1 MQQNSYTEFEIVG
14 DISNYFDIPNNILTH
29 NTVDAYV
36 DQFFGSDDFGD
47 GSANNPYKTVDY
59 AYDQLSHNSSNI
71 TNIVIR
77 GNFTISFSDTYTVWI
92 GDGNNS
98 SITYSTATTFN
109 KAGRYINLTVKNY
122 TVSGSTFRSFMCNI
136 KGEREI
142 STNSNFEYK
151 NYFGLVDT
159 TSKPI
164 SEVLMGYRYCILI
177 GNEGNGGNFDCL
189 ISGTTSLSN
198 VWGNDDIYFADNTF
212 IYNNT
217 TYDFSSQASNFNSDA
232 EFGNYVNTQLGIEYF
247 EKTSGSSF
255 GLRKHLCRYKFSD
268 IVNYDSIEFS
278 YTLTEFGYQYLSTYY
293 SEIVYWLPK
302 PKNIPIYTNSNGQI
316 NCFDSNTATGA
327 ISVIDDCIFIDENS
341 TNSSGSISSKV
352 IELNRRTENIIGISS
367 SLRQLSKL
375 ISNSLNLRTVPVYI
389 GSSDKIELTQ
399 SSDRVSISDYNQ
411 NLGVWIASSNTD
423 STGVDVKVYNVDTY
437 VERRATLYPGDTI
450 TLFDQENVTLMTG
463 TKLELHRVI
472 NPVQKVGF
480 IFRGT
485 NDTGAS
491 LTSGSLEPGATYIAL
506 EQTELS
512 DGRILEV
519 GESIDI
525 TSTAPP
531 IVSGKLGCIFGQRA
545 SYDYT
550 YYDYETSKVITELA
564 KSPWIPVEN
573 NSKDFGVGRD
583 ANGLVYLPA
592 AVTSGKTVW
601 SNSVSINRIGGSD
614 TDPAF
619 SNGISYKYIQIKL
632 VVQLNEMNEL

>member
-1 MQQNSYTEFEIVG
+1 MQDNSYTEFEIVG
-14 DISNYFDIPNNILTH
+14 DISNYFNIPNNILTH

-36 DQFFGSDDFGD
+36 DQFFGSDEFGD
-47 GSANNPYKTVDY
+47 GSANNPYKNADY
-59 AYDQLSHNSSNI
+59 AYDQLSHSSSNI

-77 GNFTISFSDTYTVWI
+77 GNFTISSSDTYTVWI
-92 GDGNNS
+92 GDDNNS
-98 SITYSTATTFN
+98 SITYSTTSTFN

-122 TVSGSTFRSFMCNI
+122 TVSGSTTFRSFMCNI
-136 KGEREI
+136 KGERETSI
-142 STNSNFEYK
+142 SSNFEYK

-164 SEVLMGYRYCILI
+164 SEVLMGYRYCILV
-177 GNEGNGGNFDCL
+177 GNEGTGGNFNCL

-198 VWGNDDIYFADNTF
+198 TWGNDNIYFADNTF
-212 IYNNT
+212 TYNNNI
-217 TYDFSSQASNFNSDA
+217 YDFSSQASNFSDDA

-268 IVNYDSIEFS
+268 IVNYDNVEFS
-278 YTLTEFGYQYLSTYY
+278 YTLTDFGYQYLSTYY
-293 SEIVYWLPK
+293 PEIISWMKK

-316 NCFDSNTATGA
+316 NCFDSNTASGA
-327 ISVIDDCIFIDENS
+327 ISVIDNCIFIDENS
-341 TNSSGSISSKV
+341 ANSNGSITSKV
-352 IELNRRTENIIGISS
+352 IELNRRTENIIGICS
-367 SLRQLSKL
+367 SLRQLSKF
-375 ISNSLNLRTVPVYI
+375 ISGSLNLRTVPLYI
-389 GSSDKIELTQ
+389 NSSNEIELTQ
-399 SSDRVSISDYNQ
+399 SSDRVSISNYNR

-423 STGVDVKVYNVDTY
+423 STGVDVKVYNTDTY
-437 VERRATLYPGDTI
+437 VERRSILYPGDTI
-450 TLFDQENVTLMTG
+450 TLFDDENVTLLTG

-485 NDTGAS
+485 NDTGPS
-491 LTSGSLEPGATYIAL
+491 LTSGSLDTGATYIAL

-519 GESIDI
+519 GESIDV
-525 TSTAPP
+525 TSSLS

-550 YYDYETSKVITELA
+550 YYDYETSKVITEVA

-583 ANGLVYLPA
+583 ANGLVYLPNI
-592 AVTSGKTVW
+592 VTTSKTVW
-601 SNSVSINRIGGSD
+601 SNSVSIDRIGGSD

-619 SNGISYKYIQIKL
+619 SNGISYKYIQIRL
-632 VVQLNEMNEL
+632 SIQLKEMSEF

>member
-1 MQQNSYTEFEIVG
+1 MQSNSYTEFEIVG
-14 DISNYFDIPNNILTH
+14 DISNYFDIPNSILTH

-36 DQFFGSDDFGD
+36 DQFFGSDEFGD
-47 GSANNPYKTVDY
+47 GSENNPYKNADY
-59 AYDQLSHNSSNI
+59 AYDQLSHSSSNI

-92 GDGNNS
+92 GDDNNS
-98 SITYSTATTFN
+98 SITYSTASTFN

-122 TVSGSTFRSFMCNI
+122 TASGSTFRSFMCNI
-136 KGEREI
+136 KGERES
-142 STNSNFEYK
+142 STSSNFEYK

-164 SEVLMGYRYCILI
+164 TEVLMGYRYCVLI
-177 GNEGNGGNFDCL
+177 GNEGTGGNFNCL
-189 ISGTTSLSN
+189 ISGTTGLSN
-198 VWGNDDIYFADNTF
+198 VWGNDNIYFADNTF

-268 IVNYDSIEFS
+268 IVNYDNVEFS
-278 YTLTEFGYQYLSTYY
+278 YTLTEFGYQYLTTYY
-293 SEIVYWLPK
+293 SEIVYWMKK
-302 PKNIPIYTNSNGQI
+302 PKNIPIYTNSNGHI

-341 TNSSGSISSKV
+341 ANSSGNISSKV
-352 IELNRRTENIIGISS
+352 IELNRRTENIIGICS
-367 SLRQLSKL
+367 SLRQLSKF
-375 ISNSLNLRTVPVYI
+375 ISGSLNLTSVSSYVS
-389 GSSDKIELTQ
+389 SSDKITLTQ
-399 SSDRVSISDYNQ
+399 DSDQTSILEYNQ
-411 NLGVWIASSNTD
+411 NLGVWVVSSNTD
-423 STGVDVKVYNVDTY
+423 STGVKLRAYNTSTY
-437 VERRATLYPGDTI
+437 TQRQAILYPGDVI
-450 TLFDQENVTLMTG
+450 TLFNRENITLLTG

-480 IFRGT
+480 VFRGT
-485 NDTGAS
+485 NDTGEEV
-491 LTSGSLEPGATYIAL
+491 TTGSLETGAVYIAL

-512 DGRILEV
+512 NGRILEV
-519 GESIDI
+519 GESIEVD
-525 TSTAPP
+525 TTLS
-531 IVSGKLGCIFGQRA
+531 IVNGKLGCIFGQRA

-550 YYDYETSKVITELA
+550 YYDYEAQRPVTIKA

-583 ANGLVYLPA
+583 ANGLVFLPNVA
-592 AVTSGKTVW
+592 TNGKTVW

-619 SNGISYKYIQIKL
+619 SKGISYKYIQIKL
-632 VVQLNEMNEL
+632 NIQLKEMSEF

>member
-14 DISNYFDIPNNILTH
+14 DISNYFDIPNSILTH

-47 GSANNPYKTVDY
+47 GSANNPYKTADY

-92 GDGNNS
+92 GDDNNS
-98 SITYSTATTFN
+98 SITYSNSSTFN
-109 KAGRYINLTVKNY
+109 KAGRYINLTIKNY

-142 STNSNFEYK
+142 STSSNFEYK

-198 VWGNDDIYFADNTF
+198 VWGNDNVYFADNTF

-268 IVNYDSIEFS
+268 IVNYDNVEFS
-278 YTLTEFGYQYLSTYY
+278 YTLTDFGYQYLTTYY
-293 SEIVYWLPK
+293 SEIVYWLTK
-302 PKNIPIYTNSNGQI
+302 PKNIPIYSNSNGQI
-316 NCFDSNTATGA
+316 NCFDSNTATGN

-341 TNSSGSISSKV
+341 TNSSGSITSKV
-352 IELNRRTENIIGISS
+352 IELNRRTENIIGICS
-367 SLRQLSKL
+367 SLRQLSKF
-375 ISNSLNLRTVPVYI
+375 ISGSLNLRTVPLSI
-389 GSSDKIELTQ
+389 GSSDKIVLTQ
-399 SSDRVSISDYNQ
+399 SDDRVSISDYNQ
-411 NLGVWIASSNTD
+411 NLGVWVVSSNTD
-423 STGVDVKVYNVDTY
+423 STGVDIKTYNTDTY
-437 VERRATLYPGDTI
+437 TERRAILYPGDTI

-491 LTSGSLEPGATYIAL
+491 LTSGSLDPGATYIAL

-525 TSTAPP
+525 TSSLS

-550 YYDYETSKVITELA
+550 YYDYETSQVVTELA

-592 AVTSGKTVW
+592 TVTASKTVW
-601 SNSVSINRIGGSD
+601 SNSVSINRINGSD
-614 TDPAF
+614 TKPTF
-619 SNGISYKYIQIKL
+619 GNGISYKYIQIKL
-632 VVQLNEMNEL
+632 AIQLKEMSEF

>member
-14 DISNYFDIPNNILTH
+14 DISNYFDIPNDILTH

-36 DQFFGSDDFGD
+36 DQFFGNDEFGD

-59 AYDQLSHNSSNI
+59 AYNQFSHSSSNI

-77 GNFTISFSDTYTVWI
+77 GNFTISFSDVYTVWI
-92 GDGNNS
+92 GDDNNS
-98 SITYSTATTFN
+98 SITYSISSPFN
-109 KAGRYINLTVKNY
+109 KAGRYINLTIKNY
-122 TVSGSTFRSFMCNI
+122 TVSGTTFRAFMCNI
-136 KGEREI
+136 KGEREA
-142 STNSNFEYK
+142 STSSNFEYK

-177 GNEGNGGNFDCL
+177 GNEGNGGNFNCL
-189 ISGTTSLSN
+189 IGGTTSLSN
-198 VWGNDDIYFADNTF
+198 VWGNDNIYFADNTF

-217 TYDFSSQASNFNSDA
+217 TYDFSSQASNFNSDV

-268 IVNYDSIEFS
+268 IVNYDSTEFS
-278 YTLTEFGYQYLSTYY
+278 YTLTDFGYQYLTTYY
-293 SEIVYWLPK
+293 SEIVYWLTK
-302 PKNIPIYTNSNGQI
+302 PKNIPIHTNSNGQI
-316 NCFDSNTATGA
+316 NCFDTNTATGN
-327 ISVIDDCIFIDENS
+327 ISVIDNCIFIDENS
-341 TNSSGSISSKV
+341 ADSSGSISSKV
-352 IELNRRTENIIGISS
+352 IELNRRTENIIGIRS
-367 SLRQLSKL
+367 SLKQLSKF
-375 ISNSLNLRTVPVYI
+375 ISGSLNLRTVPLSI
-389 GSSDKIELTQ
+389 GSSDKIILTQ
-399 SSDRVSISDYNQ
+399 SSDRVTINNYNG
-411 NLGVWIASSNTD
+411 NLGVWVVSSNSD
-423 STGVDVKVYNVDTY
+423 STGVGVKAYNVDTF
-437 VERRATLYPGDTI
+437 VERQSILYPGDVI
-450 TLFDQENVTLMTG
+450 TLFNYDNVTLLNG

-485 NDTGAS
+485 NDTGDEV
-491 LTSGSLEPGATYIAL
+491 TTGSLVPGATYIAL

-512 DGRILEV
+512 NGRVLEV

-525 TSTAPP
+525 TSSAPT
-531 IVSGKLGCIFGQRA
+531 IVSGKLGCIFSQTA

-550 YYDYETSKVITELA
+550 YYDYEAQRPVTILA

-573 NSKDFGVGRD
+573 NSKDFGIGKD

-592 AVTSGKTVW
+592 TVTASKTVW
-601 SNSVSINRIGGSD
+601 SNSVSVNRINGSD
-614 TDPAF
+614 TKPAF

-632 VVQLNEMNEL
+632 AIQLKEMSEF